1 MIHRRV
7 AAIAT
12 LTLLA
17 VIVGAC
23 SAATGS
29 AATTSAPGS
38 DGPGGAP
45 SGRISPPPS
54 GDVVPGEVPDA
65 VLASVIDAAA
75 AETGVDPADVT
86 VINAEAVTWS
96 DGSLGCPEPGVLYT
110 QALIDGYRVVVEAGG
125 QALDYRIGNGEP
137 RLCTGFQPGGSD
149 G

>member
-1 MIHRRV
+1 MTHRHM
-7 AAIAT
+7 
-12 LTLLA
+12 A
-17 VIVGAC
+17 VIAAVALVALILGAC
-23 SAATGS
+23 SAASGS
-29 AATTSAPGS
+29 AGAPGS

>member
-1 MIHRRV
+1 MIHRRI
-7 AAIAT
+7 AEIAT
-12 LTLLA
+12 VTLLA
-17 VIVGAC
+17 VIFGAC
-23 SAATGS
+23 SAATTS
-29 AATTSAPGS
+29 SAPAS
-38 DGPGGAP
+38 DGSGGAP

-54 GDVVPGEVPDA
+54 GDVIPGEVPDA

-75 AETGVDPADVT
+75 TETGVDPAEVV

-125 QALDYRIGNGEP
+125 RQLDYRIGNGEP

>member
-12 LTLLA
+12 VTLLA

-23 SAATGS
+23 SAATS
-29 AATTSAPGS
+29 SAPAS
-38 DGPGGAP
+38 DGAGGAP
-45 SGRISPPPS
+45 SGRVSPPPS
-54 GDVVPGEVPDA
+54 GDVIPGEVPDA

-75 AETGVDPADVT
+75 AETGVDPADVV
-86 VINAEAVTWS
+86 VINAEAVTWN

-125 QALDYRIGNGEP
+125 QQLDYRIGNGEP
-137 RLCTGFQPGGSD
+137 RLCTGFQPGGS
-149 G
+149 GG